1 MEKPGFVNPKWGR
14 VKFVRI
20 ILPSL
25 ILLVVIIVITIHFK
39 KEKKMQTHGS
49 AKGIIQNKA
58 GKPVAD
64 AIVMIKEG
72 SHEFNDIASVTNE
85 SGEFYLSNIV
95 IPGRYV
101 LLIQHDNGSI
111 TKEINV
117 QSTDSIIRVSY

>member
-1 MEKPGFVNPKWGR
+1 MEKPGIVNPKLGR

-25 ILLVVIIVITIHFK
+25 ILLIVIIVTTIQFK
-39 KEKKMQTHGS
+39 KEKTMPTHGS
-49 AKGIIQNKA
+49 VKGIINKA

-101 LLIQHDNGSI
+101 LLIQHDSGSI

-117 QSTDSIIRVSY
+117 QSADSIIRVSY